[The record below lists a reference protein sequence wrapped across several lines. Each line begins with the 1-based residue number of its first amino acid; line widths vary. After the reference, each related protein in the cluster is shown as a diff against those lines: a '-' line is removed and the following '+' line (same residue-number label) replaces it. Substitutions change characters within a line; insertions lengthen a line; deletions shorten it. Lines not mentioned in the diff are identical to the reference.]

1 MNYFFENN
9 LKDIEAV
16 KYNMFEFVETD
27 DLAMLEKAIFEFE
40 LKYPTILP
48 YLNGEEFKQS

>member
-1 MNYFFENN
+1 MEFFI
-9 LKDIEAV
+9 LIYTKDIEAV

-48 YLNGEEFKQS
+48 YLNG